1 MTIMDLIRKMSG
13 KKQATKQKYKEAEE
27 DLRIHQLLEE
37 RQKSS
42 NRRELERYYK
52 EAEEEKIKEAL
63 DKIRHEKTHNDWSGK
78 SSMMNQKMTILNND
92 RPILMEKNIFMD
104 NQNKIPIAGGDMFF
118 KW

>member
-13 KKQATKQKYKEAEE
+13 RKAVTKAKYKEAEE

-52 EAEEEKIKEAL
+52 EAEEEKIKIEL
-63 DKIRHEKTHNDWSGK
+63 DKIRHGKTSESWSGK
-78 SSMMNQKMTILNND
+78 NSLMNQKMTILKND
-92 RPILMEKNIFMD
+92 KPILMEKNIFLD
-104 NQNKIPIAGGDMFF
+104 NQTKVPMGGDMFF